1 MFLGFS
7 NTTDYCAFTEI
18 LVQSLPDVNTEKE
31 SRGKF
36 LATGI
41 TK

>member
-1 MFLGFS
+1 MSFGFS
-7 NTTDYCAFTEI
+7 NTTDCAFTEI
-18 LVQSLPDVNTEKE
+18 LVQSLPDENTEKE